1 MSTETLAMSMVRNRA
16 MIPPVMSNATSI
28 AVPSATLATAM
39 IKMPGVMN
47 TR

>member
-1 MSTETLAMSMVRNRA
+1 MSMVRNRA
-16 MIPPVMSNATSI
+16 MIPPVMSRATST

-39 IKMPGVMN
+39 TRMPGVMN